1 MGGRANHEP
10 VPPAPRFAHESE
22 RRLAQLLDFYGI
34 EWEYEP
40 VEFVLDWDLE
50 GRPTSAFRPDF
61 YLPEHQLFLELT
73 TLRQD
78 LVTRKNAKV
87 RRLAALHPEISVK
100 ILYRRDYANLML
112 KVRLAGSSS
121 AA

>member
-1 MGGRANHEP
+1 MSAT
-10 VPPAPRFAHESE
+10 PRFAHDSE

-40 VEFVLDWDLE
+40 VEFVLEWDAD

-61 YLPEHQLFLELT
+61 YLPEHRLFLELT

-112 KVRLAGSSS
+112 KVRLAGASWEASTTS
-121 AA
+121 A

>member
-1 MGGRANHEP
+1 M
-10 VPPAPRFAHESE
+10 PAPPRFAHESE
-22 RRLAQLLDFYGI
+22 RRLSQLFDFYGI

-40 VEFVLDWDLE
+40 VEFVLGWDLE

-112 KVRLAGSSS
+112 KVRLAGSSLEAS
-121 AA
+121 ASSA